1 MENLEDFGIDVRV
14 FARLVQKAVAC
25 SCSVSQSEQKNKGQS
40 VTIQGNQVA
49 FVGKVLLGRFCPL
62 CKMLAWLCVCVC
74 VSWPLWEK
82 NLGLNLVGF
91 VFLVKCFHGYVCVCL
106 LASV

>member
-1 MENLEDFGIDVRV
+1 MTLVENLEDFGIDVRV

-62 CKMLAWLCVCVC
+62 CKVLAWACVCVC
-74 VSWPLWEK
+74 VS
-82 NLGLNLVGF
+82 LGLCG
-91 VFLVKCFHGYVCVCL
+91 KKI
-106 LASV
+106 LA